1 MVVSQESYE
10 PYSALMP
17 VYYGE
22 KPEYLKL
29 SMESIFEQ
37 SVPPAEFILVCD
49 GPVTEKLE
57 EIIAYEQA
65 QHLNLKVIRLQENRG
80 AAVAFEKG
88 MHACKYD
95 LIQKFGSD
103 DYCRPLRAELQLEQY
118 KKDPDLAVV
127 GGYLQMFYEVPGD
140 SESIRE
146 VPCSAEEIRR
156 FARRRNPF
164 NDGTVMHRK
173 SAFESV
179 GGYSSELRRAQD
191 YDVYVRILAAG
202 YKTCNIPQIL
212 ADGRENR
219 DAIKRRRTFTHFKSM
234 VAVYWRIHKI
244 GFSSFFDFLISCMS
258 WLGVL
263 LVPKNTC
270 AWFYKTFLRKNVKE
284 LGERVESD
292 TNG

>member
-1 MVVSQESYE
+1 MMVVNQESYE

-22 KPEYLKL
+22 KPKYLEL
-29 SMESIFEQ
+29 SMDSVFGQ

-49 GPVTEKLE
+49 GPLTDELE
-57 EIIAYEQA
+57 EVIANEQA
-65 QHLNLKVIRLQENRG
+65 KHSNLKVIRLRANQG
-80 AAVAFEKG
+80 AAVAFETG

-103 DYCRPLRAELQLEQY
+103 DYCRPSRAKLQLEQY

-127 GGYLQMFYEVPGD
+127 GGYMQMFYEVPGD

-146 VPCSAEEIRR
+146 VPCSAEEIKR

-173 SAFESV
+173 SACESV

-191 YDVYVRILAAG
+191 YDMYVRILAAG

-219 DAIKRRRTFTHFKSM
+219 DAIKRRRTFMHFKSM
-234 VAVYWRIHKI
+234 IAVYWRVHKI
-244 GFSSFFDFLISCMS
+244 GFSSFLDFLVSCVS

-263 LVPKNTC
+263 LVPKKAC
-270 AWFYKTFLRKNVKE
+270 EWAYETFLRKNVNE
-284 LGERVESD
+284 LDDKSRK
-292 TNG
+292 